1 MVIWSLYGVRAVLNQ
16 LLDDLRVNVSK
27 LSRCFSEF
35 EPSPGYDNYLSAARR
50 RDPVNLTAED
60 VSLGFLNYQK
70 HSSL

>member
-27 LSRCFSEF
+27 LSRYFSEI

-60 VSLGFLNYQK
+60 SIFGFSQLPK
-70 HSSL
+70 A

>member
-27 LSRCFSEF
+27 LSRYFSEI

-60 VSLGFLNYQK
+60 GIFGFSQLPK
-70 HSSL
+70 A